1 MFGKSEVP
9 GADLVGPEVS
19 ASLIYELL
27 SDSSGIGRVLAGRGA
42 SCLES
47 GQQKGPSKLVSSL

>member
-1 MFGKSEVP
+1 MFGKPEVP
-9 GADLVGPEVS
+9 GADLGPEVS

-27 SDSSGIGRVLAGRGA
+27 SDSSGIGRVLAGRG
-42 SCLES
+42 